1 MTLRSFLSGLW
12 RGLDALRKALHL
24 ILLLVIF
31 GVLLGILRGS
41 VPRIPAKAA
50 LLVAPEGQLVEQLS
64 GDPLERALQQTRG
77 ETHRETLLWDL
88 TDSIRA
94 AANDPRIAAVA
105 LDLEKFEGG
114 TQPTLEEFA
123 AALRE
128 FHASGKK
135 VIAYGTELT
144 QERYYLAAQADEVL
158 LDPMGFVLIDG
169 YDRYRHY
176 LKDVLDKLGVEINV
190 FRVGSFKSAVET
202 FTRMNMSPEDREESR
217 GYLNALWSSYQGAV
231 TRARKLPSDALEKYV
246 DSLSKTVPAA
256 GGDAAR
262 VALQASLVSSL
273 KTRIEFEQRLI
284 GLVGKDD
291 DTSSFKAVA
300 VDDYVRYAHAQK
312 KLKAGGKPRVGV
324 IVAEGDILD
333 GDQPPGSIGGDTIA
347 RLIRQARTDKDI
359 KALVLR
365 VDSPG
370 GSVLASEQIYRELV
384 ELRNAGKPVVV
395 SMSGY
400 AASGGYYI
408 SAPADEIWASPA
420 TITGSIGIFAII
432 PTIERTLGKVG
443 VGVDGVGTTPL
454 SGQLRLDRP
463 LGDEAR
469 TLLQST
475 VSRGYD
481 EFLER
486 VATGRKKS
494 RDQVDAIAQG
504 RVWAGTDARRIGLV
518 DQLGSFND
526 ATRAAARRAKVTD
539 YALEFI
545 EPELTWAQALAM
557 QLRSS
562 LAALFLHASPT
573 ETALAQ
579 LAQRLDPV
587 TREAQRLM
595 AVSPGTNSRGRTISQ
610 SGSWPSA
617 PSRSP
622 FSPPPPRPTARPI
635 SGSMPATSSTSGHRR
650 RSTRTRRGSTRS
662 VPWMP
667 ATRSARP
674 LPPPTASI
682 RSRWT

>member
-176 LKDVLDKLGVEINV
+176 LKEVLDKLGVEINV

-384 ELRNAGKPVVV
+384 ALRGAGKPVVV

-494 RDQVDAIAQG
+494 RDQVDSIAQG
-504 RVWAGTDARRIGLV
+504 RVWAGIDARRIGLV

-526 ATRAAARRAKVTD
+526 ATKAAARRAKVSD

-545 EPELTWAQALAM
+545 EPELTWAQALVM
-557 QLRSS
+557 QLKSS
-562 LAALFLHASPT
+562 LAALFLRASPT

-587 TREAQRLM
+587 ALEAQRL
-595 AVSPGTNSRGRTISQ
+595 AHFT
-610 SGSWPSA
+610 
-617 PSRSP
+617 
-622 FSPPPPRPTARPI
+622 
-635 SGSMPATSSTSGHRR
+635 
-650 RSTRTRRGSTRS
+650 
-662 VPWMP
+662 VPNRLY
-667 ATRSARP
+667 AYCFCEVR
-674 LPPPTASI
+674 
-682 RSRWT
+682 

>member
-1 MTLRSFLSGLW
+1 MTLRSFFSGLW

-31 GVLLGILRGS
+31 GVLIGILRGS

-50 LLVAPEGQLVEQLS
+50 LLIAPEGQLVEQLS

-77 ETHRETLLWDL
+77 ETRHETLLWDL

-94 AANDPRIAAVA
+94 AANDQRIAAVA
-105 LDLEKFEGG
+105 LDLEKFEGAA
-114 TQPTLEEFA
+114 QPTLEELA

-128 FHASGKK
+128 FRASGKK
-135 VIAYGTELT
+135 VIAYGVEMS

-176 LKDVLDKLGVEINV
+176 LKDVLDKLGVDINV

-217 GYLNALWSSYQGAV
+217 GYLNALWSSYQAAV
-231 TRARKLPSDALEKYV
+231 TRARKLPPDALEKYV
-246 DSLSKTVPAA
+246 GTLSKTVPAA

-291 DTSSFKAVA
+291 DTHSFKSVST
-300 VDDYVRYAHAQK
+300 DDYVRYARAQK
-312 KLKAGGKPRVGV
+312 KLKADGKPRVGV
-324 IVAEGDILD
+324 IVAEGDIMD
-333 GDQPPGSIGGDTIA
+333 GDQPPGSIGGETVA
-347 RLIRQARTDKDI
+347 RLIRQARTDKNI

-384 ELRNAGKPVVV
+384 ALRSAGKPVVV

-408 SAPADEIWASPA
+408 SAPADEIYASPA
-420 TITGSIGIFAII
+420 TVTGSIGIFAII
-432 PTIERTLGKVG
+432 PTIDRTLGKVG
-443 VGVDGVGTTPL
+443 VGVDGVGTTAL
-454 SGQLRLDRP
+454 SGQMRLDRP
-463 LGDEAR
+463 LGEEAR

-475 VSRGYD
+475 VSRGYE

-504 RVWAGTDARRIGLV
+504 RVWAGTDARRLGLV

-526 ATRAAARRAKVTD
+526 ATRAAARRAKVSD

-557 QLRSS
+557 QLKSN
-562 LAALFLHASPT
+562 LVALFLRASPT

-587 TREAQRLM
+587 TLEAQRL
-595 AVSPGTNSRGRTISQ
+595 
-610 SGSWPSA
+610 
-617 PSRSP
+617 
-622 FSPPPPRPTARPI
+622 ARF
-635 SGSMPATSSTSGHRR
+635 T
-650 RSTRTRRGSTRS
+650 
-662 VPWMP
+662 VPNRLY
-667 ATRSARP
+667 AYCFCEVR
-674 LPPPTASI
+674 
-682 RSRWT
+682 

>member
-1 MTLRSFLSGLW
+1 MTVRSFFSSLW
-12 RGLDALRKALHL
+12 RGLDALRKTLHL
-24 ILLLVIF
+24 ILLLLIF
-31 GVLLGILRGS
+31 GVVVGILRGS
-41 VPRIPAKAA
+41 VPRIPTKAA
-50 LLVAPEGQLVEQLS
+50 LLVVPEGRLVEQLS
-64 GDPLERALQQTRG
+64 GDPLQRAVQQTRG
-77 ETHRETLLWDL
+77 ETRRETLLWDL

-94 AANDPRIAAVA
+94 AASDPRIPTLA

-114 TQPTLEEFA
+114 TQPTLEELA

-128 FHASGKK
+128 FRASGKK
-135 VIAYGTELT
+135 VIAYGTEMT

-169 YDRYRHY
+169 YDRYRMY
-176 LKDVLDKLGVEINV
+176 LKDALDKLGVEINV
-190 FRVGSFKSAVET
+190 FRVGAFKSAVET
-202 FTRMNMSPEDREESR
+202 FTRTNMSPEDREESR
-217 GYLNALWSSYQGAV
+217 TYLNALWSSYQGAV
-231 TRARKLPSDALEKYV
+231 TRARKLPSDGLEKYV
-246 DSLSKTVPAA
+246 DSLAKTVPAA

-262 VALQASLVSSL
+262 VALQANLVSGL

-291 DTSSFKAVA
+291 DSGSFKSVS
-300 VDDYVRYAHAQK
+300 VDDYVRYARAQK
-312 KLKAGGKPRVGV
+312 KLKADGKPRIGV

-333 GDQPPGSIGGDTIA
+333 GDQPPGSIGGESMA

-370 GSVLASEQIYRELV
+370 GSVMASEQIYRELV
-384 ELRNAGKPVVV
+384 ALRAAGKPIVV

-443 VGVDGVGTTPL
+443 VGVDGVGTTAL
-454 SGQLRLDRP
+454 SGQMRLDRP

-486 VATGRKKS
+486 VSTGRRKS

-518 DQLGSFND
+518 DELGSFNE

-545 EPELTWAQALAM
+545 EPELTWAQALVM
-557 QLRSS
+557 QLKSS
-562 LAALFLHASPT
+562 VAALFLEASPT
-573 ETALAQ
+573 GTALVQ

-587 TREAQRLM
+587 TREAQRL
-595 AVSPGTNSRGRTISQ
+595 AQFT
-610 SGSWPSA
+610 
-617 PSRSP
+617 
-622 FSPPPPRPTARPI
+622 
-635 SGSMPATSSTSGHRR
+635 
-650 RSTRTRRGSTRS
+650 
-662 VPWMP
+662 VPNRLY
-667 ATRSARP
+667 AYCFCEVR
-674 LPPPTASI
+674 
-682 RSRWT
+682 